1 MKTVR
6 FYTYDLLGTD
16 MQKYDRIEHGQDEL
30 IVTNET
36 LVGMLELI
44 NQELLK
50 RSMCGLEVNKEATIK
65 LLEAEMLMKESLDK
79 EDVLWITTSLD

>member
-16 MQKYDRIEHGQDEL
+16 MQKYDRIEHGQEEIIL
-30 IVTNET
+30 TNET
-36 LVGMLELI
+36 IVGMLELV

-50 RSMCGLEVNKEATIK
+50 RSMNGFEVNKEAVIK
-65 LLEAEMLMKESLDK
+65 LFEAEMLMNLG
-79 EDVLWITTSLD
+79 